1 MMLFKLTVAIVALAN
16 SGSVNASRCKPD
28 PRSSSSEVSETT
40 GVTSDVSLS
49 SSSTYDS
56 STGMT
61 TDEQSSTTSA
71 SVTISTTLIETES
84 STFADLSSTSSDIST
99 TTDTMHSDSLT
110 TVTSSTETFTST
122 SHTSSTETFTSTS
135 GVSSTESVTSTT
147 ETSTDSTT
155 ETSAIE
161 TTTTTQSTS
170 EIPTSTTTTTTAEY
184 CVPTDLNYIQNPGF
198 EKVNDRGSVDFSPW
212 VLQSDWTHVTASDS
226 LAHGQGELFVGIQVN
241 DNSMPKRSVSQT
253 VNGLV
258 VGKQY
263 TLSYYWMVYNGYP
276 PNTISCY
283 HEVSIEVS
291 PWREYNDIIKG
302 FEPRYW
308 EQHEYT
314 FAAVFEQQTISI
326 IVYCDQP
333 VTESFFV
340 FLDDFKLRP
349 AGELCSDG

>member
-1 MMLFKLTVAIVALAN
+1 MSLVEYFGFTH
-16 SGSVNASRCKPD
+16 GSVDASRCKPD

-40 GVTSDVSLS
+40 GTTTSGFSLS

-56 STGMT
+56 STGT
-61 TDEQSSTTSA
+61 TTFEQSTTS
-71 SVTISTTLIETES
+71 SSITISTTLTETES
-84 STFADLSSTSSDIST
+84 STSADPSSTSSDAST
-99 TTDTMHSDSLT
+99 TTDTTRSDSLT
-110 TVTSSTETFTST
+110 TVTSP
-122 SHTSSTETFTSTS
+122 TETFTSTS

-147 ETSTDSTT
+147 ETSTDPAT
-155 ETSAIE
+155 ETSATE
-161 TTTTTQSTS
+161 TTTTQSTS
-170 EIPTSTTTTTTAEY
+170 EISTTTTTTAEY

-212 VLQSDWTHVTASDS
+212 VLQNDWTHVTASDS

-241 DNSMPKRSVSQT
+241 DSSMPKRSVSQT
-253 VNGLV
+253 INGLV

-302 FEPRYW
+302 FQPRYW

-314 FAAVFEQQTISI
+314 FPAVFEQQTISI

-349 AGELCSDG
+349 AGVLCSDG